1 MCYSF
6 SSPSSV
12 SQEITNITDD
22 VFCILPRVEVTCKG
36 LFLIQQ
42 HSKEQG
48 QALVS
53 DHSQHYLDFMY
64 NFRMYNQRRI

>member
-6 SSPSSV
+6 SCPLSV
-12 SQEITNITDD
+12 PQEITNITED
-22 VFCILPRVEVTCKG
+22 VFCILPRVEVICKG

-53 DHSQHYLDFMY
+53 DHSQHCFGLYV
-64 NFRMYNQRRI
+64 

>member
-22 VFCILPRVEVTCKG
+22 VFCILPCVEVTCKG

-53 DHSQHYLDFMY
+53 DHSQHYFGLHV
-64 NFRMYNQRRI
+64 

>member
-53 DHSQHYLDFMY
+53 DHSQHYFGLY
-64 NFRMYNQRRI
+64 V

>member
-1 MCYSF
+1 MCCSF
-6 SSPSSV
+6 SCPSSV
-12 SQEITNITDD
+12 PQAITNITDD
-22 VFCILPRVEVTCKG
+22 VFCIFPRVEVICKG

-53 DHSQHYLDFMY
+53 DHSQHCFGLYV
-64 NFRMYNQRRI
+64 